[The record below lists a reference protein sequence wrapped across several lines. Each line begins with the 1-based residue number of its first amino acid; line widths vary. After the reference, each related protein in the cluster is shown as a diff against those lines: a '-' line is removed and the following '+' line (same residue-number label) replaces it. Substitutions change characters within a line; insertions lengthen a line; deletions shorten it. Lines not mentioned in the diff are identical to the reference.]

1 MTRPNQITR
10 MYVGEAPKS
19 EVEEIVMEFFEGFT
33 VIPATG
39 VYKGEREASNVV
51 EIAHND
57 ELETK
62 EALKTLKDRLATEFN
77 QESILMVRTQAVVVF

>member
-1 MTRPNQITR
+1 MTRPNLITR
-10 MYVGEAPKS
+10 LYVGEAPKS
-19 EVEEIVMEFFEGFT
+19 EVEEIVMQFFEGFT

-39 VYKGEREASNVV
+39 VYEGEREATNIV

-62 EALKTLKDRLATEFN
+62 EALRNLKDRLATEFD
-77 QESILMVRTQAVVVF
+77 QESVLMVRTQAEVLF